1 MRSMEIALLD
11 KGLCAEVRGV
21 DLSQPVAPQLFHDI
35 RDALHRH
42 AVLLVRGQSIP
53 PAMQI
58 AFCRRLGPP
67 RVPALSQYSL
77 PGYPPLQLISNIVE
91 NGRVI
96 GIQDAGTLWHTDG
109 AYLAEPDMYTQL
121 FAKEVPLAD
130 DGTALGDTYFTNT
143 ALAYEALPGDIQAR
157 IANRAAVHSFPYY
170 YDTLR
175 ASGKLKRAELTA
187 EQKASSPDVIHPMV
201 RTHPVTGRK
210 CLFVN
215 ESFTRAIIGMDEAQS
230 APLLALLFA
239 HLKDPRFIYRHRWC
253 VGDVLTWD
261 NCATQHIATFDYG
274 TRRRLMHRVGITGGV
289 PV

>member
-1 MRSMEIALLD
+1 MEIALLD

-21 DLSQPVAPQLFHDI
+21 DLSQPVAPQLLHDM

-187 EQKASSPDVIHPMV
+187 EQKANSPDVIHPMV

-230 APLLALLFA
+230 APLLVLLFKIGRA
-239 HLKDPRFIYRHRWC
+239 H
-253 VGDVLTWD
+253 V
-261 NCATQHIATFDYG
+261 
-274 TRRRLMHRVGITGGV
+274 
-289 PV
+289 